1 VALAVPATAPAQLP
15 PNNGGVDQ
23 YVAPVPDSRGDRP
36 ANPGHHGGGS
46 SQLPAR
52 VRSSLPAGE
61 EGAVLA
67 RLATDPGSG
76 APTGSGGHGSSSG
89 NGDRDHSGAGVAG
102 GGGSGGSG
110 GGSGSGGGGGVATTG
125 GTAEKDVSPVSAIT
139 SSISDDPA
147 VAVTVAAILGL
158 TLAIAAVA
166 VTRRRRGGRGG
177 SGGASTGSTS

>member
-1 VALAVPATAPAQLP
+1 MTVIRTGSSRTTARLARHRRAHRAHGRNAGLATAALLVALAVPASAPAQLP

-46 SQLPAR
+46 SQLPDR

-76 APTGSGGHGSSSG
+76 APTGSGG
-89 NGDRDHSGAGVAG
+89 D
-102 GGGSGGSG
+102 GSG
-110 GGSGSGGGGGVATTG
+110 GGSG
-125 GTAEKDVSPVSAIT
+125 DR
-139 SSISDDPA
+139 DH
-147 VAVTVAAILGL
+147 
-158 TLAIAAVA
+158 
-166 VTRRRRGGRGG
+166 
-177 SGGASTGSTS
+177 